1 MKQIKAAVL
10 FLAICLIFTSC
21 SSNQSASSPG
31 AASQAVS
38 SASASG
44 AESGQPATDVSEGKS
59 TIPGDMKF
67 DFTFE
72 KFLQD
77 LNSQLESGGN
87 AQIDTKLGKTTT
99 EQLETLGDI
108 TRSVYPVADGVDL
121 YLSYDKADKKVVAA
135 VLTGEKA
142 GVTEAGTKQFKTC
155 VSIIEREMAGSE
167 AETVDHK
174 LNTDNIKEPAL
185 ENTVNGKTYFCYE
198 VTDDQFSFF
207 IVTEEFL
214 SFNQEETSSSAASTP
229 SKKEFDF
236 GIDRFVD
243 TINKDLAKNKLG
255 ALPKPSKTESDF
267 PGFGKADCY
276 EYAAGDGVELVIYA
290 DQDNSNVVSIQ
301 YLVDTAKTTDQSMN
315 YYQQCAGKTLV
326 YLDME
331 EAQSVVEKLDLDNI
345 SKDRV
350 ASATSSH
357 CSYSFIISEGQ
368 LSLLIDPN
376 VL

>member
-21 SSNQSASSPG
+21 SSNQSASSSG

-38 SASASG
+38 SAIASG
-44 AESGQPATDVSEGKS
+44 TESGQPATDVSEGKS

-87 AQIDTKLGKTTT
+87 AQIETKPQETKVLKYEKLGEATCNY
-99 EQLETLGDI
+99 
-108 TRSVYPVADGVDL
+108 YPIADGVYL
-121 YLSYDKADKKVVAA
+121 GLSYDKADNKMMEAA
-135 VLTGEKA
+135 LICERANT
-142 GVTEAGTKQFKTC
+142 TETGTKQYKTC
-155 VSIIEREMAGSE
+155 IGIIENKMARSE
-167 AETVDHK
+167 AETVDKK
-174 LNTDNIKEPAL
+174 LNTDNVKESAS
-185 ENTVNGKTYFCYE
+185 EIAFTDETAFYYE
-198 VTDDQFSFF
+198 VTDDELSFYV
-207 IVTEEFL
+207 VTEEFL
-214 SFNQEETSSSAASTP
+214 SSFQDDTSSSAASSP

-357 CSYSFIISEGQ
+357 CSYSFIISEGR